1 VYLAQVGGHLD
12 GAFDFFAGQVLPRV
26 RKAQPA

>member
-1 VYLAQVGGHLD
+1 VYLAQVGGNLD

-26 RKAQPA
+26 REAQPA